1 MATGKTP
8 DTYASALISQHAP
21 SDAPIDLSGP
31 GASTDAHDKH
41 GKASF
46 SNTPSTDSDKDADR
60 KTVLTLRQ
68 RKQQALEPKRANA
81 AVQDASKTNAYSQPK
96 KKKTYKLPPLPK
108 DDFKIIIRPHQG
120 LPLRNIVSPALAAAI
135 IAACD
140 HQITG
145 EQFLLRIKPG
155 SNIVILSTPH
165 QEVAAK
171 ARGIQHLTING
182 HKHAVN
188 VYAAAGEEAL
198 RGVVHGIPPHTPAET
213 LVANMRVR
221 THGVEL
227 IQARMIGDTTSATLT
242 FSGPILPKVV
252 YYYGRELVCHPFRA
266 TVQVCKLC
274 RVRGHRTDVC
284 PHPDRQI
291 CRMCGLENPSPEHP
305 CELNCASCGGAIC
318 DWGPELYQAA
328 KKV

>member
-1 MATGKTP
+1 MGFDSMTMATGKTP
-8 DTYASALISQHAP
+8 DTYASVLTSQHAP

-31 GASTDAHDKH
+31 GASTNAHNQHVKV
-41 GKASF
+41 SV
-46 SNTPSTDSDKDADR
+46 SNTPSTVIDKDADW

-68 RKQQALEPKRANA
+68 RKQQAFERKRANA
-81 AVQDASKTNAYSQPK
+81 AVQDASKTNVHSQPK

-108 DDFKIIIRPHQG
+108 DDFKIIIRPHEG

-155 SNIVILSTPH
+155 SNIAISLECPS
-165 QEVAAK
+165 QK
-171 ARGIQHLTING
+171 RG
-182 HKHAVN
+182 AVN

-227 IQARMIGDTTSATLT
+227 IQGRMIGDTKSATLT

-252 YYYGRELVCHPFRA
+252 YYYGGRTCLSPLSCHRPSLQA
-266 TVQVCKLC
+266 VQST
-274 RVRGHRTDVC
+274 RTPHRTPALILTDTYVGC
-284 PHPDRQI
+284 ADYKTRA
-291 CRMCGLENPSPEHP
+291 PSTPV
-305 CELNCASCGGAIC
+305 N
-318 DWGPELYQAA
+318 
-328 KKV
+328 